1 MIELYHAD
9 MSTCAQKIRLL
20 LAEKELEWE
29 GHLLNLRTRDQHAPD
44 YLELN
49 PNGVVPTL
57 VHDGTVVIESTV
69 ICEYIDD
76 AFPDPPVRPASP
88 AERARMRQW
97 TKWLDEVLHYYT
109 GVLSGSIA
117 FRFQHLARP
126 AEELKA
132 YIDGIPDPKR
142 RERQRQQIE
151 LGMDAPQFAEAVR
164 AFDRFVHDL
173 DTQLQK
179 TEWMAGSSY
188 SLAEIGY
195 TPYLIRLDELQRWGW
210 MDDKP
215 RVTELYEAIKAKH
228 NFRPGYLDWR
238 NEAYCEL
245 MAEKG
250 ADAWPKIQ
258 KILAE

>member
-1 MIELYHAD
+1 
-9 MSTCAQKIRLL
+9 
-20 LAEKELEWE
+20 
-29 GHLLNLRTRDQHAPD
+29 
-44 YLELN
+44 
-49 PNGVVPTL
+49 
-57 VHDGTVVIESTV
+57 
-69 ICEYIDD
+69 
-76 AFPDPPVRPASP
+76 
-88 AERARMRQW
+88 MRQW

-164 AFDRFVHDL
+164 AFDRFVRDL

-188 SLAEIGY
+188 SLAEIG
-195 TPYLIRLDELQRWGW
+195 
-210 MDDKP
+210 
-215 RVTELYEAIKAKH
+215 VHAI
-228 NFRPGYLDWR
+228 
-238 NEAYCEL
+238 
-245 MAEKG
+245 
-250 ADAWPKIQ
+250 
-258 KILAE
+258 